1 MKKDSRE
8 TREINHPHTKQG
20 LDTAQERVRQK
31 KRLIRWTIL
40 LCLPLIPLFLWLQ
53 STLYTGESGLPFSS
67 NILIFGL
74 ININALLVLFVAF
87 LILRSLAELVFER
100 KENKSRASL
109 KTKLIS
115 SFLSLTLVPTILLF
129 FIALQFVSTSIE
141 YWFNSN
147 IEDSLQES
155 LKLAQSIIHETK
167 EQASQMSQE
176 ISKNLEKLE
185 FENYT
190 IATINNTL
198 ESLLIFNAYNGPDS
212 ITLTT
217 DDNALE
223 IEVRAPSTQQ
233 LLLPDLP
240 AETLNTAH
248 QLPGRSS
255 TIIQETNQGD
265 LVRSVIATTL
275 GNTQKNTTI
284 LVVSRLVKNDR
295 LNQLTSISKGIEGY
309 RQLKHFKAPFK
320 FWLII
325 LLLLVTLLILFA
337 AIWFG
342 VYISKG
348 ITNPLEKLVLATQRI
363 AEGDLEFEM
372 TSAANDEIG
381 LLVNS
386 FNSMTT
392 NLNNSNKALEES
404 NQALQL
410 STKELEQRQRYTE
423 IILQNV
429 STGVISID
437 ENDRITNFNRFA
449 EQLLATDKNLFI
461 GKVFHKAL
469 PENQVRLINAFVT
482 ELALT
487 GKNSLERHLRTTIR
501 DKDFSLLIHFN
512 RLEDD
517 DGKMLGH
524 VVVFDNLTKIEKMQ
538 RMAAW
543 REVARRVAHEIKNPL
558 TPIQLSA
565 QRLRRR
571 YPQILNEPDSVF
583 DKCTNTIIKQVDALK
598 LLVNEFNQFARMPET
613 NKTPADLVQLIQE
626 ALILYREAHK
636 EITFSYTGAENIPAF
651 NFDAEQIK
659 RCLINLLDNAVAVLS
674 DEGKIAITLS
684 VNSAAETVSIKIAD
698 NGPGVDREYKE
709 KLFEPY
715 FSTKKTGT
723 GLGLAIVSTIVSD
736 HDGSIRVF
744 DNNPSGLIF
753 VIELPMSK

>member
-1 MKKDSRE
+1 MDPSS
-8 TREINHPHTKQG
+8 TRPP
-20 LDTAQERVRQK
+20 LDTTQERIRQK

-40 LCLPLIPLFLWLQ
+40 FCLPLIPLFLWLQ
-53 STLYTGESGLPFSS
+53 STLYSGESGLPFSS

-74 ININALLVLFVAF
+74 ININALLVLFVTF
-87 LILRSLAELVFER
+87 LILRSLAELIFER
-100 KENKSRASL
+100 KENKSKASL

-155 LKLAQSIIHETK
+155 LKLAQSIIHNAKDQTN
-167 EQASQMSQE
+167 QMNRAVASNLDE
-176 ISKNLEKLE
+176 IELES
-185 FENYT
+185 YT
-190 IATINNTL
+190 IDTINKAL
-198 ESLLIFNAYNGPDS
+198 HSLLIFNGYSRPDS
-212 ITLTT
+212 ITLITEDST
-217 DDNALE
+217 LE

-233 LLLPDLP
+233 LLLPRLP
-240 AETLNTAH
+240 AEILIKAH
-248 QLPGRSS
+248 QTHPRSS

-265 LVRSVIATTL
+265 LIRSVAAINLGKAT
-275 GNTQKNTTI
+275 NKNAI
-284 LVVSRLVKNDR
+284 LIVSRLVKNEQ
-295 LNQLTSISKGIEGY
+295 LSQLTSISKGIEGY
-309 RQLKHFKAPFK
+309 RQLKHFKDPFK

-325 LLLLVTLLILFA
+325 LLLLVTLLIIFA

-348 ITNPLEKLVLATQRI
+348 ITNPLEKLVLATRRI

-404 NQALQL
+404 NRALQR
-410 STKELEQRQRYTE
+410 SSQELEQRQRYTE

-437 ENDRITNFNRFA
+437 ENDRITTFNRFA
-449 EQLLATDKNLFI
+449 EQLLDTDKHLFM

-487 GKNSLERHLRTTIR
+487 GKKSLERHLRTTIR
-501 DKDFSLLIHFN
+501 DEDFSLLIHFN
-512 RLEDD
+512 RLEGD

-571 YPQILNEPDSVF
+571 YPDILNEQDSVF
-583 DKCTNTIIKQVDALK
+583 DKCTNTIINQVDALK
-598 LLVNEFNQFARMPET
+598 LLVNEFNQFARMPKI
-613 NKTPADLVQLIQE
+613 NKAPANLGLLTQDTLV
-626 ALILYREAHK
+626 LYRESHK
-636 EITFSYTGAENIPAF
+636 EITFHCRGAEDIPVF

-674 DEGKIAITLS
+674 DGGEIEITLS
-684 VNSAAETVSIKIAD
+684 VDPDEAKVSITVAD
-698 NGPGVDREYKE
+698 NGPGTSKEHKE

-736 HDGSIRVF
+736 HDGSIRVL
-744 DNNPSGLIF
+744 DNKPSGLIF
-753 VIELPMSK
+753 VIELPLFDE